1 MVGQGPHHGSPGAG
15 AESLLDN
22 HHNASINSSPLQYA
36 LHNSH
41 SRNKQ
46 SNSQVNPRKLAVSP
60 NFNPDEATIDPKNF
74 ATIRTTSIVQRQQKE
89 HLQEE
94 MHEQMSGYKRLRR
107 DHQAALAKLEE
118 ACRQEME
125 KHKQLL
131 DKEYEQLLTQFSKEL
146 EKMQLKHQEELG
158 KRLKMNINTEKKLIK
173 EVSQGHDTERKTF
186 ETKKKGGREK
196 WIIKKHPKA
205 KGIKPYYSIKRISKK
220 WMQQNQSVWK
230 EVKRIGLTMKLESS
244 EEED

>member
-1 MVGQGPHHGSPGAG
+1 MDGQS
-15 AESLLDN
+15 D
-22 HHNASINSSPLQYA
+22 ASILQPSPYPPNAFHRQLSQQQSQQQAQQLLRNSAKLSNP
-36 LHNSH
+36 NS
-41 SRNKQ
+41 RG
-46 SNSQVNPRKLAVSP
+46 RIAAAAAGLAVAT
-60 NFNPDEATIDPKNF
+60 DDGTIDPKNF

-158 KRLKMNINTEKKLIK
+158 KQLKMNINTEKKLIK
-173 EVSQGHDTERKTF
+173 EVSSSHDTERKTF
-186 ETKKKGGREK
+186 E
-196 WIIKKHPKA
+196 IKMKA
-205 KGIKPYYSIKRISKK
+205 
-220 WMQQNQSVWK
+220 
-230 EVKRIGLTMKLESS
+230 
-244 EEED
+244 